1 MRVSKSRRNPTPTI
15 RPAQHLPAIHAHA
28 CGIDLGSREHFVC
41 VPADAV
47 PEGQSPVRSFGV
59 FNPQL
64 DQLVEW
70 LKQCGVTTVAL
81 ESTGVLWIPLFQKL
95 EAAGMEA
102 VLVNTKKLKHVPGRK
117 SDVLDCQ
124 WLQQLHSYGLLSGS
138 FRPQDAICQMRTY
151 MRQRDSL
158 VKRAAE
164 DTQHMQKVLAE
175 MGVHL
180 YVVLGDIT
188 GVTGLAIIDAILSG
202 QRDPEELVKLRDYRI
217 RRSTV
222 EQMKDAL
229 RGDWREEHLFVLR
242 QHRESYQHVQDQIRQ
257 LDLRLYGLLEQMAL
271 ETEKKNLEPSVA
283 GPVPTVEVPGA
294 PNGVVSS
301 DGSASSPPKRPVKRK
316 AKAKGGNTPTL
327 NFTPQLKS
335 IYGTD
340 LTQVPGLNV
349 LGALILLSEI
359 GTDMSRWRGPDA
371 FVSWLGLCPGVKISG
386 GKKLGNKTPEV
397 VNRVSTLL
405 RLAALVVGRTDTCL
419 GSFYRRLQAKRGSPK
434 AITAT
439 ARKLAELI
447 YMLIKE
453 GKQFKEPNRDQY
465 EAKVIRY
472 RLARLKKQAE
482 QLGFELVAKEEVPA

>member
-1 MRVSKSRRNPTPTI
+1 MSVSKSRRHLTPLI
-15 RPAQHLPAIHAHA
+15 RPAKNLPVLHAHA

-70 LKQCGVTTVAL
+70 LKQCRVETAAL
-81 ESTGVLWIPLFQKL
+81 ESTGVLWIALYQKL
-95 EAAGMEA
+95 EAAGIE
-102 VLVNTKKLKHVPGRK
+102 VILVNTKKLKHVPGRK

-124 WLQQLHSYGLLSGS
+124 WLQQLHSYGLLNGS
-138 FRPQDAICQMRTY
+138 FRPEDLICRMRTY

-164 DTQHMQKVLAE
+164 DTQHMQKVMTE

-180 YVVLGDIT
+180 SVVLGDIT
-188 GVTGLAIIDAILSG
+188 GVSGLAIIDAILSG
-202 QRDPEELVKLRDYRI
+202 QRDPEMLVKLRDYRV

-229 RGDWREEHLFVLR
+229 RGNWREEHLFVLR
-242 QHRESYQHVQDQIRQ
+242 QHRETYQHLQDQIGQ
-257 LDLRLYGLLEQMAL
+257 LDLRLYGLMEQMAL
-271 ETEKKNLEPSVA
+271 EAEKKNLEPKVTE
-283 GPVPTVEVPGA
+283 PVPLAGA
-294 PNGVVSS
+294 AGSTGVGVSPE
-301 DGSASSPPKRPVKRK
+301 GPASEPPKRPKRR
-316 AKAKGGNTPTL
+316 AKGGNTPTL
-327 NFTPQLKS
+327 DFAPQLQS
-335 IYGTD
+335 ICGTD

-359 GTDMSRWRGPDA
+359 GTDMSRWRGPEA

-405 RLAALVVGRTDTCL
+405 RLAAMVVGRTETCL
-419 GSFYRRLQAKRGSPK
+419 GSFYRRIQAKRGSPK

-439 ARKLAELI
+439 ARKLAVLI
-447 YMLIKE
+447 YTLVKQ
-453 GKQFKEPNRDQY
+453 GKSYQEPDRDEY
-465 EAKVIRY
+465 EAKVLRY

-482 QLGFELVAKEEVPA
+482 QLGFELVAKEEVAA